1 MWSHAWEHQTNVAH
15 AAFMVIDWRLVM
27 RIPRFLPL
35 LSCTALALSL
45 APAAAAG
52 TEATPSDVWS
62 AAASL
67 ATATIYRPSGK
78 VLNSLKLY
86 GGPPRPDMTCVG
98 EWNIEATY
106 NGDSFTQGGEP
117 AIFELYQST
126 SDCARDPGANNV
138 EPNTSS
144 VKVANANVDIDYF
157 ACFSTPQGQ
166 DDPAE
171 GSCAVA
177 DRIYHAFG
185 TLPAAGG
192 KKPTRVAIE
201 SRGLPRAQVEKVIR
215 SLRRV
220 G

>member
-1 MWSHAWEHQTNVAH
+1 MPIRALHIFLIASGLVLVSAPGVA
-15 AAFMVIDWRLVM
+15 AK
-27 RIPRFLPL
+27 
-35 LSCTALALSL
+35 
-45 APAAAAG
+45 
-52 TEATPSDVWS
+52 EATPSDVWS

-78 VLNSLKLY
+78 VLNGMKLY

-98 EWNIEATY
+98 EWNVEATY
-106 NGDSFTQGGEP
+106 NGDSFTQGSEA

-126 SDCARDPGANNV
+126 SDCARDPGGNGV
-138 EPNTSS
+138 EPNTS
-144 VKVANANVDIDYF
+144 KVMVSNAKVEIDYF
-157 ACFSTPQGQ
+157 ACFGTPQGQ
-166 DDPAE
+166 DDPEESA
-171 GSCAVA
+171 CPVA
-177 DRIYHAFG
+177 QRIYHAFG

>member
-1 MWSHAWEHQTNVAH
+1 MPIRALHILLIASGLVLVSAPGVA
-15 AAFMVIDWRLVM
+15 AK
-27 RIPRFLPL
+27 
-35 LSCTALALSL
+35 
-45 APAAAAG
+45 
-52 TEATPSDVWS
+52 EATPSDVWS

-78 VLNSLKLY
+78 VLDRMMLY

-98 EWNIEATY
+98 EWNVEATY
-106 NGDSFTQGGEP
+106 NGDSFTQGSEA

-126 SDCARDPGANNV
+126 SDCARDPGGNGV
-138 EPNTSS
+138 EPNTS
-144 VKVANANVDIDYF
+144 KVMVSNAKVEIDYF
-157 ACFSTPQGQ
+157 ACFGTPQGQ
-166 DDPAE
+166 DDPEE
-171 GSCAVA
+171 GACPVA
-177 DRIYHAFG
+177 QRIYHAFG

-192 KKPTRVAIE
+192 KKPTRVAVE